1 MDISGAPAAVWA
13 TALDSRDIGHSRRM
27 LFVHVTDVQNT
38 GAKYAD
44 RGRTILREWGTLPH
58 LMRSGR
64 AKAEL
69 ALSAGARPRVYA
81 LCPDGSRAGEVKS
94 EWADGK
100 LSFTADIALWPNRAT
115 CCYEIA
121 R

>member
-1 MDISGAPAAVWA
+1 
-13 TALDSRDIGHSRRM
+13 
-27 LFVHVTDVQNT
+27 
-38 GAKYAD
+38 
-44 RGRTILREWGTLPH
+44 
-58 LMRSGR
+58 MRSGR

-69 ALSAGARPRVYA
+69 SLSAGARPRVYA
-81 LCPDGSRAGEVKS
+81 LCPDGSLAGEVKS